1 MDGGGRPIRSLLRIA
16 PDADV
21 QRKRY
26 PSVVNDPMSFLN
38 ILLDIIAP
46 IFVLV
51 SLGYFFQKKW
61 SFDLQALT
69 RILLYLVMPAT
80 LVVSL
85 TQSELS
91 TDFIWET
98 SMFCLLM
105 LAGLYALSMAGS
117 LIMGYRKDMKRAF
130 GLTVM
135 YYNSG
140 NYGFPAS
147 DLAFPTLGLAVQSI
161 VLAVQNFLVFTLGLF
176 FVSVGRTSVRKAFL
190 QSFKMP
196 FVYALALAFAIRS
209 YGLQLPDLLWLPIE
223 YLAAALVPMALVT
236 LGMQL
241 AKTRFTQN
249 WTDSLASL
257 VCRLV
262 ISPLL
267 GYGLVVLLDIDPR
280 IAPILVVSASYPTA
294 INTVLIEMEFGSRED
309 FAANAVFLSTVCS
322 IVTVAV
328 AIYLAKP

>member
-1 MDGGGRPIRSLLRIA
+1 MP
-16 PDADV
+16 
-21 QRKRY
+21 
-26 PSVVNDPMSFLN
+26 FLN

-46 IFVLV
+46 IFVLI
-51 SLGYFFQKKW
+51 SLGYLFQKKW
-61 SFDLQALT
+61 HFDMQALT
-69 RILLYLVMPAT
+69 RVLLYLVMPAT

-91 TDFIWET
+91 ADFVWDT
-98 SMFCLLM
+98 SVFCLLM
-105 LAGLYALSMAGS
+105 LVALYVLSLAGS
-117 LIMGYRKDMKRAF
+117 LVMRYQKDMKQAF
-130 GLTVM
+130 SLSVM

-147 DLAFPTLGLAVQSI
+147 ELAFPTLGLAVQSI

-176 FVSVGRTSVRKAFL
+176 FVSVGRISARRAFL

-196 FVYALALAFAIRS
+196 FVYALILAFAIRNF
-209 YGLQLPDLLWLPIE
+209 GLQLPGFVWLPIE
-223 YLAAALVPMALVT
+223 YLAEALVPMALVT

-241 AKTRFTQN
+241 ARTRITQA
-249 WTDSLASL
+249 WQASLASL

-262 ISPLL
+262 ISPLI
-267 GYGLVVLLDIDPR
+267 GYGLVLLLDIDPR
-280 IAPILVVSASYPTA
+280 IAPILIVSTSYPTA
-294 INTVLIEMEFGSRED
+294 INTVLIDLEFGSRED

-328 AIYLAKP
+328 VIFLVR